1 MEDRHISLFD
11 SYTDGTID
19 HVSKKEFEARLLIEP
34 DLRKD
39 FETYK
44 LLKAGIRK
52 NVLEQKLKTLR
63 ENINAGSGSDTA
75 RPGDASRPGV
85 SLKTKWYKNPL
96 IWVAALALL
105 SGLVWIIFLNVDRG
119 EVHLPRQNDV
129 LDTIKRIEA
138 KPTSV
143 DTLPLKPSSPA
154 SPEPSEKFEKPAKS
168 VKEENL
174 FASAM
179 KMYVKPSNLAVIL
192 RSDADDLQPKI
203 ETMVSEFEKGNF
215 QAILAGIPANT
226 EDQQML
232 YLRAHSLFLT
242 GKSREAAEVF
252 NTFATDDFSAYHKES
267 SWYRLL
273 ALYSV
278 YPDSKPDFENALNMA
293 SKYDEYKTRVERIRK
308 NTGSH

>member
-1 MEDRHISLFD
+1 
-11 SYTDGTID
+11 
-19 HVSKKEFEARLLIEP
+19 
-34 DLRKD
+34 
-39 FETYK
+39 
-44 LLKAGIRK
+44 
-52 NVLEQKLKTLR
+52 
-63 ENINAGSGSDTA
+63 
-75 RPGDASRPGV
+75 
-85 SLKTKWYKNPL
+85 
-96 IWVAALALL
+96 
-105 SGLVWIIFLNVDRG
+105 LVWIIFLNVDRG

-179 KMYVKPSNLAVIL
+179 KLYVKPSNLAVIL

-203 ETMVSEFEKGNF
+203 EKMVSEFEKGNF
-215 QAILAGIPANT
+215 QTILADIPANT
-226 EDQQML
+226 EDQHLL

-273 ALYSV
+273 ALYSI
-278 YPDSKPDFENALNMA
+278 YPESKQDFVNALNMA

>member
-1 MEDRHISLFD
+1 MEDRHISLFE
-11 SYTDGTID
+11 SYSDGTID
-19 HVSKKEFEARLLIEP
+19 HVSKKEFEARLLTEP

-52 NVLEQKLKTLR
+52 NVLEQKLKTLK
-63 ENINAGSGSDTA
+63 ENINAGPGSDTA
-75 RPGDASRPGV
+75 RPGV

-96 IWVAALALL
+96 IWVVALAIL
-105 SGLVWIIFLNVDRG
+105 SGLVWFVFLNADRG
-119 EVHLPRQNDV
+119 EVQVPRQNDV

-138 KPTSV
+138 KPSGI
-143 DTLPLKPSSPA
+143 DTVPLKPSSPA
-154 SPEPSEKFEKPAKS
+154 SPEPSEKFEKPDKS

-179 KMYVKPSNLAVIL
+179 KLYVKPSNLAVIL

-226 EDQQML
+226 EDQQLL

-278 YPDSKPDFENALNMA
+278 YPESKPDFEKALKMA
-293 SKYDEYKTRVERIRK
+293 SKYNEYKTRVERIRK